1 MSICNFDID
10 IRSTDWEY
18 MLLAGVTGWHEFG
31 LLNVRTIPVLGV
43 DDG

>member
-1 MSICNFDID
+1 MSICDFDID
-10 IRSTDWEY
+10 IRSTCWEY
-18 MLLAGVTGWHEFG
+18 MLLTGVTEWHESG